1 MLVTVITII
10 GVKNPEG
17 EMCKPFKY
25 GKIVI
30 YINYRN
36 FKDGLMGTFSPTG
49 LLLFLIII
57 SLIGFLGFKL
67 VKKLKKK

>member
-1 MLVTVITII
+1 
-10 GVKNPEG
+10 
-17 EMCKPFKY
+17 MCKPFKY
-25 GKIVI
+25 DNIV
-30 YINYRN
+30 NYRN

-57 SLIGFLGFKL
+57 GLIGFLAFKL

>member
-1 MLVTVITII
+1 MR
-10 GVKNPEG
+10 
-17 EMCKPFKY
+17 KPFKY

-36 FKDGLMGTFSPTG
+36 FKDGIMGTFSPTG

-57 SLIGFLGFKL
+57 GLIGFLVFKIF
-67 VKKLKKK
+67 KKLKRK